1 LLAADYTIR
10 ISVEKRSSDYVY
22 EVVDNVLV
30 VLEVL
35 CNIDSI
41 AVVFVFF
48 DFLDSW
54 TKFILLGTKKGFR
67 FSGLMGAVDHDGPRR
82 KLTSL
87 VFLFALLL
95 FLDFVQFA
103 N

>member
-1 LLAADYTIR
+1 M
-10 ISVEKRSSDYVY
+10 
-22 EVVDNVLV
+22 

-67 FSGLMGAVDHDGPRR
+67 FSGLMVLEQD
-82 KLTSL
+82 
-87 VFLFALLL
+87 LL
-95 FLDFVQFA
+95 
-103 N
+103 

>member
-1 LLAADYTIR
+1 MLAADYTIR
-10 ISVEKRSSDYVY
+10 ISVENRSSDYVY

-67 FSGLMGAVDHDGPRR
+67 FSGL
-82 KLTSL
+82 
-87 VFLFALLL
+87 VFGGGRWESHKSHLGGLPIR
-95 FLDFVQFA
+95 QQR
-103 N
+103 

>member
-1 LLAADYTIR
+1 MLAADYTIR
-10 ISVEKRSSDYVY
+10 ISVENRSSDYVY

-67 FSGLMGAVDHDGPRR
+67 FSGLMVDGG
-82 KLTSL
+82 S
-87 VFLFALLL
+87 
-95 FLDFVQFA
+95 QEQ
-103 N
+103 